1 MDFIFTQDR
10 LITAFVTKT
19 ANTTVPMTHLSI
31 RANPKHRPI
40 FALALSMMVF
50 AQMAGRA
57 PAEPL
62 DSGTEKSAQPTSNA
76 SQPPIPAIKLPGL
89 TINAKE
95 RCVDIEATVCLDR
108 GALELIACTVKGKV
122 HESIVSVEARP
133 AHIHTALLLLGA
145 KNGNPSMRRPLN
157 EEQTRWVDV
166 PAKGDLIDV
175 FLEFKDAS
183 GKLVERPIGDFIA
196 RNEGAG
202 RESGLGT
209 PEAEETAR
217 FPTTFIFAGSQTSD
231 NAEAPKAYLADIS
244 GHVISISS
252 FGDELLC
259 LPEFHSQDNGALTWR
274 IDPTHLPKRDTKVT
288 LRLRPKK

>member
-1 MDFIFTQDR
+1 MPTTLL
-10 LITAFVTKT
+10 LIG
-19 ANTTVPMTHLSI
+19 
-31 RANPKHRPI
+31 ANPKQRPI

-50 AQMAGRA
+50 AQVAGQA

-62 DSGTEKSAQPTSNA
+62 DSGIEKSAQPASNA
-76 SQPPIPAIKLPGL
+76 SQPPVPALKLPGL

-95 RCVDIEATVCLDR
+95 RFVDIEATVCLDR
-108 GALELIACTVKGKV
+108 GSLELIACTKNGKV
-122 HESIVSVEARP
+122 HESVVSVEARP

-145 KNGNPSMRRPLN
+145 RNGNPSMRRPLN
-157 EEQTRWVDV
+157 EEQTRWVDI
-166 PAKGDLIDV
+166 PPKGDLIDV
-175 FLEFKDAS
+175 FLEIKDAS

-196 RNEGAG
+196 RSKGAG
-202 RESGLGT
+202 GESSLGT
-209 PEAEETAR
+209 PEAKEAAR
-217 FPTTFIFAGSQTSD
+217 FPTTFIFAGSQLHD
-231 NAEAPKAYLADIS
+231 NGEAPRAYLADIS

-288 LRLRPKK
+288 LRLRLKK

>member
-1 MDFIFTQDR
+1 M
-10 LITAFVTKT
+10 
-19 ANTTVPMTHLSI
+19 PMTHLSI
-31 RANPKHRPI
+31 RANWKQRPI

-50 AQMAGRA
+50 AQVAGRA

-62 DSGTEKSAQPTSNA
+62 ASGIEKSAQPTSCA
-76 SQPPIPAIKLPGL
+76 TQPPEPALKLPGL

-95 RCVDIEATVCLDR
+95 RCVDIEATVCLDK
-108 GALELIACTVKGKV
+108 GSLELIACTGKSKV
-122 HESIVSVEARP
+122 HESVISVEARP

-145 KNGNPSMRRPLN
+145 RNGNPSMRRPLN
-157 EEQTRWVDV
+157 EEKTRWVDI
-166 PAKGDLIDV
+166 PPKGDLIDV

-196 RNEGAG
+196 RNKGAG
-202 RESGLGT
+202 GESGLGT
-209 PEAEETAR
+209 PEAKETAR
-217 FPTTFIFAGSQTSD
+217 FPTSFVFAGSQVRD

-274 IDPTHLPKRDTKVT
+274 VDPTHLPKRDTKVT
-288 LRLRPKK
+288 LRLRLKK